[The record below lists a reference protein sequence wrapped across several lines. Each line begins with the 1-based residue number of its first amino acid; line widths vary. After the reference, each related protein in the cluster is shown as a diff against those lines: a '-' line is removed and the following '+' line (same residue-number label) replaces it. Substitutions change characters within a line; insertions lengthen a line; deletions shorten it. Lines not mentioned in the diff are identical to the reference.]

1 VTPVYQGRWPVGAR
15 IRIADSATLGTF
27 LREWHYHNPL
37 HPEQL
42 AHAGRD
48 STVESVGFYHGGDPL
63 YVLESLPG
71 VVWHECCLEDA
82 RPEVD
87 RSPVR

>member
-1 VTPVYQGRWPVGAR
+1 MPVYQERWPVGAR

-63 YVLESLPG
+63 YVLEGLPG